1 MLHTFITLVQNK
13 LVAPTRVASI
23 GLCATISTVA
33 LSQTA
38 AVQIRV
44 LNGHNGKPIAHEGIF
59 VRFEPIVPHSIENAP
74 STDADGTLKVNA
86 PVHAGMNATVNYY
99 PTCRHVPKANRTKG
113 PITFPVEQVVATG
126 VVEKNNCSH
135 LIVPPTPGELT
146 LFVRPLHWWER
157 LSD

>member
-1 MLHTFITLVQNK
+1 MLNIILKRAGTSIRL
-13 LVAPTRVASI
+13 ASI
-23 GLCATISTVA
+23 GLCASFSTVA

-44 LNGHNGKPIAHEGIF
+44 LNGHNGKPIAHEGVG
-59 VRFEPIVPHSIENAP
+59 VRFEPLVPHGIENQP
-74 STDADGTLKVNA
+74 STDPNGTLMVNA
-86 PVHAGMNATVNYY
+86 PIHARMNATVNYY
-99 PTCRHVPKANRTKG
+99 PTCRHVPKADRTKG
-113 PITFPVEQVVATG
+113 PITFPVEQVVTKG

-135 LIVPPTPGELT
+135 LTAPPTPGELT